1 MITLFSQIDKG
12 IIQRKPVVTLINP
25 YTISFDD
32 NRKALKSVNLIK
44 DKFFGGGWGGRTFSY
59 GSKQKR

>member
-1 MITLFSQIDKG
+1 MAAMITLFSQIDKG
-12 IIQRKPVVTLINP
+12 IIQRKPVFTLINP

-44 DKFFGGGWGGRTFSY
+44 DKFFGGGVGWEDFLIW
-59 GSKQKR
+59 K